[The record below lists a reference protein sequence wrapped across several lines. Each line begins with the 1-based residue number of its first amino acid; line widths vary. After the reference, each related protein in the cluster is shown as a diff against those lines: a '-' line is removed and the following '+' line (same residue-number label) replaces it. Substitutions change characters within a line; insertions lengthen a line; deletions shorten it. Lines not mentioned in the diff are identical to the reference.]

1 MSNSP
6 TSGLGTGGSLAND
19 RTADDPTSTAISQI
33 DDLIRQM
40 SQLAPKAAVR
50 DANATGGLIPG
61 LKPTSAE
68 DVSLFYTQNI
78 QPLLTFR
85 NELQQS
91 QMGFVTLPDGTVMSK
106 GELPPEQQAALDKA
120 NAVKYAQILNQFGLD
135 QFNVMSKATSQAND
149 VAQSD
154 FTNKLGTWDR
164 MLGLDK
170 FGFDQATK
178 KLDRWLGIQDQA
190 TKEAQLEQDAQ
201 KLAIPYGT
209 TNGKTDFSGAD
220 LGAGVAGLASM
231 AGIGGNTPVIRYP
244 GTQTMD
250 PIGTINT
257 RSQAMGGGGAAPTL
271 EMPAPLATAGN
282 MPTPPQLSAGPAA
295 PTLQLPPQLSMPAP
309 APGLPA
315 WAPNTDQRPNNG
327 RGIVAG

>member
-19 RTADDPTSTAISQI
+19 TSGDWQGVALSQLNDVLDALMQAKPDRNDPTFKSSDGSFDSAAYASAIGEWGKQYGNVQSSI
-33 DDLIRQM
+33 KNL
-40 SQLAPKAAVR
+40 QLSSM
-50 DANATGGLIPG
+50 GLH
-61 LKPTSAE
+61 
-68 DVSLFYTQNI
+68 
-78 QPLLTFR
+78 
-85 NELQQS
+85 
-91 QMGFVTLPDGTVMSK
+91 TLPDGTMIAS
-106 GELPPEQQAALDKA
+106 GDLSPDQQAQLDRA
-120 NAVKYAQILNQFGLD
+120 NQTAYTDILNKFGLD
-135 QFNVMSKATSQAND
+135 QFNAVSKATDTANQT
-149 VAQSD
+149 AQTD
-154 FTNKLGTWDR
+154 FTNRMDQWDR

-178 KLDRWLGIQDQA
+178 KLDRWLGVQDQA

-209 TNGKTDFSGAD
+209 SNGKTDFSGAD

-231 AGIGGNTPVIRYP
+231 AGIAGNTPVIRYP

-295 PTLQLPPQLSMPAP
+295 PTLQLPPQLNLGAP
-309 APGLPA
+309 APGLTPWSPSGMTNA
-315 WAPNTDQRPNNG
+315 NPL
-327 RGIVAG
+327 AGV